1 MKNFKLSV
9 FLFLSVI
16 AMVAVL
22 QSCSKEESPGGG
34 PEPSLTELRLTS
46 GVVLQSKASYPQA
59 DVQITEGEEVMVY
72 VDRAAAETEQLYSQ
86 KLSADGAGNLTGATT
101 MYFPENG
108 DNVNIYALHTNSTA
122 VTAGSFPATF
132 THAVSAD
139 QTTLDA
145 YVFSDLL
152 YAKAAD
158 IAKTTNAVPLQFYHQ
173 LSKLRVAI
181 VAKDGISEEDISE
194 ITVNGLKLSADV
206 TLTKDAAPNFLRVAA
221 SGTPQPIKIG
231 TDLSADFTEE
241 NVRFND
247 AIIVPQDVAAG
258 TEFLKISFT
267 DGTEVTSE
275 LYSEIVFTGGKQYT
289 MEITLNKGILS
300 LTTSVSDWIDGG
312 MVPIDVDITSSFDAA
327 FAEEL
332 QARGYIPDADRISAK
347 DVAAITE
354 LVVSGSYDAVGELT
368 SLKGIEYF
376 TSLEYLDCSYNKLT
390 SLNISNNTALT
401 DLNCS
406 FNSLTSLDVGNNM
419 ALATLWCNDN
429 SLISLDISNNTA
441 LIDLYCTYNEL
452 TSLDV
457 SSNTAL
463 TYLRCSDNLLTS
475 LDISNNVVLTELRC
489 NDNFLTSLDV
499 SSNTALTYLRCS
511 DNLLTSLD
519 VGNNVALIDLSCDY
533 NKLTSLN
540 VSNNTAL
547 IYLDCSSNS
556 LTLLD
561 ISNNTSLIDLSCADN
576 KLASLDV
583 SNNTALTRLSC
594 SGNSLTLLDVSK
606 NFALT
611 YLNCSINP
619 LTSLDVSKNVALT
632 DLTCSNNKL
641 TSLNVSSNTAMT
653 WLVCPNNSLTSLD
666 VSNNTALTSLSCS
679 NNKLTSLDISN
690 NTALARLKCSDNP
703 GDGANFNVAAWFDNN
718 NIPDN
723 FTTGSWNYNDKS
735 ISINYYI
742 PE

>member
-1 MKNFKLSV
+1 MKKFQTIGF
-9 FLFLSVI
+9 FLLSVI
-16 AMVAVL
+16 AIAVLL
-22 QSCSKEESPGGG
+22 QSCSKEESPGG
-34 PEPSLTELRLTS
+34 PETSLTELRLTS
-46 GVVLQSKASYPQA
+46 GVVIHSKASYPQA
-59 DVQITEGEEVMVY
+59 DVQITEGEGVMVY
-72 VDRAAAETEQLYSQ
+72 VDRASAEAEQLYSQ
-86 KLSADGAGNLTGATT
+86 KMTADGAGNLTGATT

-122 VTAGSFPATF
+122 VTAGSFPTTF
-132 THAVSAD
+132 THTVSTD

-145 YVFSDLL
+145 YVSSDLL

-158 IAKTTNAVPLQFYHQ
+158 ISKTVNAVPLQFYHQ

-181 VAKDGISEEDISE
+181 VAKDGIGQEDISE
-194 ITVNGLKLSADV
+194 ITINGLKSSADV
-206 TLTKDAAPNFLRVAA
+206 TLSKEAAPDFLTVTA
-221 SGTPQPIKIG
+221 SGDPKPIRIG
-231 TDLSADFTEE
+231 TDLSADFSDE
-241 NVRFND
+241 NIRFND
-247 AIIVPQDVAAG
+247 AIIVPQELTAG
-258 TEFLKISFT
+258 TKFLKISFA
-267 DGTEVTSE
+267 DGKEVTSD
-275 LYSEIVFTGGKQYT
+275 LYSGISFASGKQYT
-289 MEITLNKGILS
+289 IEITLDKGLLS
-300 LTTSVSDWIDGG
+300 LATSVSDWVDGE
-312 MVPIDVDITSSFDAA
+312 MVPINIDITSSFDPA

-332 QARGYIPDADRISAK
+332 QARGYIPDANRISAK

-489 NDNFLTSLDV
+489 NDNFLTSLDM

>member
-475 LDISNNVVLTELRC
+475 LD
-489 NDNFLTSLDV
+489 
-499 SSNTALTYLRCS
+499 
-511 DNLLTSLD
+511 